1 MTVNYGAS
9 IVTNGLTMMLDAAN
23 PLSYPGS
30 GTVFSDLSGNGNTGT
45 LTNSPTYSA
54 NNNGY
59 FTFNGSSQYVN
70 IGSSTSLGSLTT
82 ALTISSWITIS
93 SFPSAGGLS
102 TIYDTGQSGS
112 SKEQTFFRLDQS
124 IASVAVGTYDGSTN
138 FQTSYAYSNLSLNTW
153 YNLVAGYTGTAWVL
167 YVNGALVSST
177 TTTGPVS
184 AGSVITVGVANNSGT
199 LQRYWKGNISSVSVY
214 SRSLSAAEIVQNF
227 NAYRG
232 RYGI

>member
-1 MTVNYGAS
+1 MGAFAGPN
-9 IVTNGLTMMLDAAN
+9 IVTTSLAMQLDAAD

-30 GTVFSDLSGNGNTGT
+30 GTAWNDLSGLGNSGS
-45 LTNSPTYSA
+45 LVNSPTYSA

-59 FTFNGSSQYVN
+59 FTFNGSNQYAN

-82 ALTISSWITIS
+82 ALTISSWVTIS
-93 SFPSAGGLS
+93 SFPSAGGLNS
-102 TIYDTGQSGS
+102 IYNTGQSGS
-112 SKEQTFFRLDQS
+112 TKTQTFFRLDQS
-124 IASVAVGTYDGSTN
+124 IASVSVGTYNGSTN

-167 YVNGALVSST
+167 YVNGILVSST

-184 AGSVITVGVANNSGT
+184 AGSVITVGVENNSGT
-199 LQRYWKGNISSVSVY
+199 LQRYWNGNISSVSVY
-214 SRSLSAAEIVQNF
+214 SRSLSAAEIAQNF

-232 RYGI
+232 RYGV